1 MVQTTENTAT
11 QELARP
17 EVQTKERKIG
27 TTTFIVS
34 SSFSEGKKR
43 DVVSVIARL
52 IAADAAYDAD
62 SGKEN
67 LTKTG

>member
-1 MVQTTENTAT
+1 MVQTTEITAT
-11 QELARP
+11 QELSHPKA
-17 EVQTKERKIG
+17 QTKERKIG

-34 SSFSEGKKR
+34 SSFSEGRKR

-52 IAADAAYDAD
+52 IENDAD
-62 SGKEN
+62 SGKDD